1 MPQVYLQILQI
12 MTSHCW
18 IKTLRPVTH
27 AGINNDLFHINEKE
41 GQLLAPL
48 SVFHTNRSVYQH
60 IFIIFANAANGKET
74 NGNTAV
80 NTCQAFP

>member
-1 MPQVYLQILQI
+1 MKL
-12 MTSHCW
+12 
-18 IKTLRPVTH
+18 VTH
-27 AGINNDLFHINEKE
+27 VGTQLNSHLIIDIKE

-48 SVFHTNRSVYQH
+48 FVFHTNRSVYQH
-60 IFIIFANAANGKET
+60 IFIIFADAANGKET